1 MYSRIFNP
9 RIFNLKTALFFMLTF
24 ALSILASAQT
34 ETENTIYTFS
44 ETTTFWPQGGL
55 LEDSAGNFY
64 GTVRGGGAYGVGAV
78 IELSPPASSGGAWT
92 VTVLYSFVPYGSGG
106 YVPVSD
112 LVRDQAGA
120 FYGTTYAGGDATC
133 NCGVVYKLVP
143 PTTKGGTWTESQLYA
158 FKGNSD
164 GRLPVTATLALTKS
178 GTLYG
183 VTQRGGTWDS
193 GVLYQLTTKNGISY
207 AEKVLYSFGDL
218 ADGST
223 PSGAILMDSTG
234 NLYGVTS
241 FGGAY
246 AQGTLYKFVPGTNGG
261 LGTESI
267 LYSFGASTTTG
278 SYPNGNL
285 VFDVGGDIYGVT
297 NGGGDATGD
306 GVVYMLAPG
315 KTGWTENV
323 LFAFTTDSGT
333 NPVGGL
339 TWNHKTNQLYG
350 TTSSQNM
357 HPAGDG
363 TVFKLSPPAVK
374 GGTWT
379 QATLYQFTY
388 RVNGGFPTGAP
399 TWDATASALYGTAI
413 NGGVTGC
420 DLFCGV
426 IWQIINP

>member
-1 MYSRIFNP
+1 MRFRIFT
-9 RIFNLKTALFFMLTF
+9 LTTALLLIILGF
-24 ALSILASAQT
+24 SVLASAQT
-34 ETENTIYTFS
+34 ETEATLYTFS
-44 ETTTFWPQGGL
+44 ETTTFWPQGTL

-64 GTVRGGGAYGVGAV
+64 GTTRGGGANGVGAV
-78 IELSPPASSGGAWT
+78 VELSPPAVKGGAWT
-92 VTVLYSFVPYGSGG
+92 LATLYSFVPYGSGG

-120 FYGTTYAGGDATC
+120 FYGTFYAGGDPIC
-133 NCGVVYKLVP
+133 NCGGVFKLVP
-143 PTTKGGTWTESQLYA
+143 PAVKGGTWTESQLYA
-158 FKGNSD
+158 FKGNAD
-164 GRLPVTATLALTKS
+164 GRLPAPLATLALTKS

-183 VTQRGGTWDS
+183 VTSRGGTWDN
-193 GVLYQLTTKNGISY
+193 GAVYQLTTKNGISY
-207 AEKVLYSFGDL
+207 TESVLYSFGDL
-218 ADGST
+218 TDGST
-223 PSGAILMDSTG
+223 PSGAILLDATG

-241 FGGAY
+241 LGGSFN
-246 AQGTLYKFVPGTNGG
+246 QGTLYKFVPGTNGG

-278 SYPNGNL
+278 SFPNGSL
-285 VFDVGGDIYGVT
+285 VFDAGGDIYGVT

-306 GVVYMLAPG
+306 GVIYMLAPA
-315 KTGWTENV
+315 KTSWTESV
-323 LFAFTTDSGT
+323 LFAFSTDFGT

-379 QATLYQFTY
+379 EATLYQFTY
-388 RVNGGFPTGAP
+388 RVNGGYPTGAP
-399 TWDATASALYGTAI
+399 TWDATANALYGTAI

-426 IWQIINP
+426 IWQIVNP